1 MYNNGYIP
9 NVYNPQPSVDRIN
22 SQIAE
27 LENMKKQL
35 QQPQPTPTNLTQNF
49 QLAPTNKEVIRY
61 ANSIDEVERDMVM
74 GDTPYFS
81 KDMSV
86 VWVKNTQNQIKTY
99 ELNEVVL
106 KDDKDLMIESLQIQ
120 LNEMKGMIENAKSND
135 VNNDEPVKSKKSTN
149 VSSSKSSNTKQR

>member
-1 MYNNGYIP
+1 
-9 NVYNPQPSVDRIN
+9 
-22 SQIAE
+22 
-27 LENMKKQL
+27 
-35 QQPQPTPTNLTQNF
+35 
-49 QLAPTNKEVIRY
+49 
-61 ANSIDEVERDMVM
+61 MVM

-135 VNNDEPVKSKKSTN
+135 VNDDEPVKSKKSTN